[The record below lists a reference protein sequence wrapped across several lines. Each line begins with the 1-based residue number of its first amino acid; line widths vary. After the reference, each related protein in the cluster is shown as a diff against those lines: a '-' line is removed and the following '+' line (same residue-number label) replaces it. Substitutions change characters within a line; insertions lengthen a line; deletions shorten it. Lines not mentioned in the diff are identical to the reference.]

1 MTGNFTFTEV
11 FTALGDLLMPREC
24 IVCGRILTLRES
36 HICIDCL
43 ADLPR
48 TFFSNMPHNQM
59 ADRFNSLIQ
68 RDLDA
73 TGGFEEYS
81 RATSLFFYRSQT
93 GYRLIT
99 QRLKYHHDYQAGR
112 YFAAMLGRDMSASS
126 LYSDVDAVIPV
137 PLHWT
142 RRWSRGHNQAE
153 IIADILARSLKAELR
168 SDILSRPHRTR
179 TQTKLSVKDKTRNVA
194 GAFQVN
200 RLKNVTEYSHILLVD
215 DVFTTGATLHACH
228 RALRAVFPPH
238 VRISVATLACVGI

>member
-73 TGGFEEYS
+73 TGGLRNIPGPLLCSFTVP
-81 RATSLFFYRSQT
+81 RPAT
-93 GYRLIT
+93 G
-99 QRLKYHHDYQAGR
+99 
-112 YFAAMLGRDMSASS
+112 
-126 LYSDVDAVIPV
+126 
-137 PLHWT
+137 
-142 RRWSRGHNQAE
+142 
-153 IIADILARSLKAELR
+153 
-168 SDILSRPHRTR
+168 
-179 TQTKLSVKDKTRNVA
+179 
-194 GAFQVN
+194 
-200 RLKNVTEYSHILLVD
+200 
-215 DVFTTGATLHACH
+215 
-228 RALRAVFPPH
+228 
-238 VRISVATLACVGI
+238 